1 MFYNDIIHPTKGD
14 DVMENLDK
22 VIQTPLDV
30 VQAKLGMS
38 LADMAD
44 IVKRTGL
51 AKHSDIR
58 WMLQR
63 EYGID
68 HEDARMLV
76 NALLESQ
83 VQSVA

>member
-1 MFYNDIIHPTKGD
+1 
-14 DVMENLDK
+14 MEHLEK

-30 VQAKLGMS
+30 IQAKLGMS
-38 LADMAD
+38 LGDMAE

-68 HEDARMLV
+68 HEDARILV
-76 NALLESQ
+76 NALLELQAKEISDH
-83 VQSVA
+83 VN

>member
-1 MFYNDIIHPTKGD
+1 MDSLQKVVQPPLDII
-14 DVMENLDK
+14 
-22 VIQTPLDV
+22 
-30 VQAKLGMS
+30 QAKLGMS

-83 VQSVA
+83 MQNVA

>member
-1 MFYNDIIHPTKGD
+1 
-14 DVMENLDK
+14 MEHLDK
-22 VIQTPLDV
+22 VSQTPLDV
-30 VQAKLGMS
+30 IQAKLGMS
-38 LADMAD
+38 LDDMAE

-63 EYGID
+63 EYGIA
-68 HEDARMLV
+68 HEDARILV

-83 VQSVA
+83 AQSVA

>member
-1 MFYNDIIHPTKGD
+1 MDH
-14 DVMENLDK
+14 LDK

-30 VQAKLGMS
+30 IQNKLGMS
-38 LADMAD
+38 LDDMAE

-68 HEDARMLV
+68 HEDARILV
-76 NALLESQ
+76 NALLEIQ
-83 VQSVA
+83 AKETVNHVQRQWI